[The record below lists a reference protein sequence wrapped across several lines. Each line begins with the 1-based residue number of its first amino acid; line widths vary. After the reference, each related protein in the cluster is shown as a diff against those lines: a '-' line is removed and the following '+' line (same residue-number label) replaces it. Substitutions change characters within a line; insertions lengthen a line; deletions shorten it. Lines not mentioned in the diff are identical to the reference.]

1 MSKQSKELQN
11 WKDQLTVSHRKYD
24 WALDKNQIYKD
35 YYRGDQWYGLD
46 SYKDY
51 HHVVDNI
58 VFSNIRAQVPRLI
71 FKNPRIFVS
80 PKKKPYKIDED
91 TVFDTIGA
99 SMMMEILMNWYFKRL
114 DTKRELRRC
123 LYDAL
128 LGHWGIMELG
138 YTVKTEK
145 VYKKSKQDILI
156 EVDELIQSEEIFIK
170 RRSMEDFRSDVE
182 GTDHL
187 LRDSRWI
194 ALKWIDTL
202 EDVKNNSKFEN
213 TSKLKAN
220 FRVET
225 DFDKDDNGGCANK
238 RRKEKTDVERTGS
251 LRGDE
256 QWDRV
261 LGWTIWDKKLRRRYD
276 VVEEHD
282 KFLSNDKWPTWMDA
296 IDGFPVE
303 MLHINE
309 NPDELFPLP
318 DIEIYRQAQDEIN
331 LIGTMQLD
339 HIDSISERRY
349 LYNKNVIEEKEIEKL
364 LQNGRALIG
373 VDGNTEGK
381 VEPLSNA
388 SISQDLYIIQRQK
401 KAEIAE
407 MAGVTP
413 AEKGAARN
421 FETATEPALLNIGAQ
436 TIRADQRSLVEDFT
450 VRIVKK
456 ASAIVQQTIE
466 KTLEIPLTAEQFE
479 GLGKI
484 VEDKKENVR
493 FTREFV
499 LDKIDKIT
507 SKEGHAIL
515 QPWLNLSKDDIKGD
529 YDFDIEVGSMQPDN
543 EETRKRDTAQLSQFN
558 FGNPAINQREWTRK
572 MNEAFD
578 RKDVDEYLKSPEE
591 IQQQQQ
597 QAIQAQQGPEIAERQ
612 IKSQTDLAKTKM
624 KTDSAEKQTAMK
636 VEASMLETALKESS
650 K

>member
-1 MSKQSKELQN
+1 MSKKDLQFY
-11 WKDQLTVSHRKYD
+11 KDNLTVSHRKYD
-24 WALDKNQIYKD
+24 WALDKNKLYRD
-35 YYRGDQWYGLD
+35 YYRGKQWDNLSGYD
-46 SYKDY
+46 DY
-51 HHVVDNI
+51 HQVIDNI
-58 VFSNIRAQVPRLI
+58 VFSNIRAQVPRLV

-80 PKKKPYKIDED
+80 PKKKPYKIDND
-91 TVFDTIGA
+91 KVFDTIGA

-114 DTKRELRRC
+114 DTKHELRRS

-145 VYKKSKQDILI
+145 VYKKNKQDILI

-194 ALKWIDTL
+194 ALRWIDTL
-202 EDVKNNSKFEN
+202 EDVKNNSRFEN
-213 TSKLKAN
+213 TNKLKAN

-225 DFDKDDNGGCANK
+225 DFDKDHHGGCK
-238 RRKEKTDVERTGS
+238 GPRHRHKVDTDRTGT

-261 LGWTIWDKKLRRRYD
+261 MGWTMWDKKLRKRYD

-282 KFLSNDKWPTWMDA
+282 KFLSNDKWPDWMDA

-303 MLHINE
+303 MLYINE

-349 LYNKNVIEEKEIEKL
+349 LYNKNVIESTEIEKL
-364 LQNGRALIG
+364 LQNGRTLIG

-407 MAGVTP
+407 MSGVTP
-413 AEKGAARN
+413 LEKGAARN
-421 FETATEPALLNIGAQ
+421 FETATEPALLNIGSQ
-436 TIRADQRSLVEDFT
+436 TIRDDQRSLVEDFT
-450 VRIVKK
+450 VRIIKK
-456 ASAIVQQTIE
+456 ASAIVQQKTE
-466 KTLEIPLTAEQFE
+466 KVLEIPLTAEQFE

-484 VEDKKENVR
+484 IENEEKNVE

-499 LDKIDKIT
+499 LDKIDKIV
-507 SKEGHAIL
+507 SKEGHETL
-515 QPWLNLSKDDIKGD
+515 MPWLNLSKDDIKGD

-543 EETRKRDTAQLSQFN
+543 QEIRKRDTAQLAQFN

-572 MNEAFD
+572 LNESFD
-578 RKDVDEYLKSPEE
+578 RKDVDEYLKSPGE

-597 QAIQAQQGPEIAERQ
+597 QAVQAQQGAEVEERK

-624 KTDSAEKQTAMK
+624 KTDSAEKQTTMK
-636 VEASMLETALKESS
+636 VEGSMLETALKESS